1 MKPEL
6 TQMEMENL
14 AIEGRTAIWA
24 YNTLYNVEFCRNLGK
39 GEYYLRKVY
48 QHPQKGIGVTRRGR
62 FQCMKPEAANRLR

>member
-6 TQMEMENL
+6 TQKEMEKFV
-14 AIEGRTAIWA
+14 AEGRTAIWA
-24 YNTLYNVEFCRNLGK
+24 YNTLYSIEFCRNLAK

-62 FQCMKPEAANRLR
+62 FLCMTPEEANRLR